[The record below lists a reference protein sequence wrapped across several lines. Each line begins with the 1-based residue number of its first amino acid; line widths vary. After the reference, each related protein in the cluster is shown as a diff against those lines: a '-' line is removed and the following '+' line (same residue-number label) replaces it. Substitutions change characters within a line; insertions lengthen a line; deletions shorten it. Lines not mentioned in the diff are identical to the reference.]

1 MKAKEYEAT
10 ITQKGQITLPSALRK
25 ANNWNKGSKLIFKVV
40 DDQVIVSKKK
50 NLYETSF
57 GDYDFQKDAHS
68 DPELSELY
76 TIGKEGWGF
85 EDEE

>member
-1 MKAKEYEAT
+1 MKAKEYGAK
-10 ITQKGQITLPSALRK
+10 ITQKGQITLLRK
-25 ANNWNKGSKLIFKVV
+25 ANNCK
-40 DDQVIVSKKK
+40 QKK

-76 TIGKEGWGF
+76 PVGIEGWKF
-85 EDEE
+85 EDEK